1 MLRKYAVVA
10 MMYVLSM
17 GMMLLMD
24 IISGQR
30 WQDTLSNMKYQLV
43 AGSEQLMIVVLIAG
57 WLVPDLIKVIVNMRK
72 KRSS

>member
-10 MMYVLSM
+10 TMYVLSL

-30 WQDTLSNMKYQLV
+30 WQDTLSNMKFQLV
-43 AGSEQLMIVVLIAG
+43 SGSEQLMFVVLIAG
-57 WLVPDLIKVIVNMRK
+57 WAVPDLIKVIVNMRK
-72 KRSS
+72 KRSG